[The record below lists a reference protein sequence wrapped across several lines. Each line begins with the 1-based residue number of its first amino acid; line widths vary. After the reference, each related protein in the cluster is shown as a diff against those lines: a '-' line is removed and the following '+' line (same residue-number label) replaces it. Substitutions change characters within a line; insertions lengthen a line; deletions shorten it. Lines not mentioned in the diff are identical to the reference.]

1 MKITIEEV
9 ITAANTLKQY
19 CQEHQLPNVVTC
31 DDTCPIAKACL
42 YNYDIIEEVMGVIVS
57 CAREYQQNMEKGEEG

>member
-1 MKITIEEV
+1 MSITNEQLIN
-9 ITAANTLKQY
+9 AANTIRQY

-42 YNYDIIEEVMGVIVS
+42 YNYDIIEEVMGVIIS
-57 CAREYQQNMEKGEEG
+57 CAREHQQNMEKDEEE